1 VKEIRNKTT
10 RPIRVALPG
19 GKSLHLGPAKVAQ
32 IADNA
37 ITHAAVKKLIEAG
50 TIEIVG
56 EGERAE
62 SGGPSSSTPGPSQ
75 GPAKQ
80 TFRRGSGE
88 R

>member
-32 IADNA
+32 IADGA
-37 ITHAAVKKLIEAG
+37 VTHAGVKKLIEAG
-50 TIEIVG
+50 AIEIIG
-56 EGERAE
+56 EGERTEA
-62 SGGPSSSTPGPSQ
+62 GGPAANVPGPTS

-80 TFRRGSGE
+80 KFRRGSGE

>member
-1 VKEIRNKTT
+1 MKEIRNKTT
-10 RPIRVALPG
+10 RPIRVGLPG

-37 ITHAAVKKLIEAG
+37 VTHAAVKKLIEAG

-56 EGERAE
+56 EGERNE
-62 SGGPSSSTPGPSQ
+62 SGGQASSAPGPNQ